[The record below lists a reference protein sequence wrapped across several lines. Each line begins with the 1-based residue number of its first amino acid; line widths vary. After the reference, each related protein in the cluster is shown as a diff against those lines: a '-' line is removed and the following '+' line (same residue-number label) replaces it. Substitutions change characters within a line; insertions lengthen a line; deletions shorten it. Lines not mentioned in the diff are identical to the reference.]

1 MDMTREEKEVC
12 RKRSCFLVDSPTW
25 RTNEDEMV
33 WRRVHAAIE
42 YIRKREKRVEVR
54 VWEESVSGYSK
65 KNRRIL
71 LQWMMDFCSDHGLS
85 VETCQLAICLLD
97 RFMSVCGSVY
107 VNRGNLQLAGVAAL
121 LVSVKNLV
129 GV

>member
-1 MDMTREEKEVC
+1 
-12 RKRSCFLVDSPTW
+12 
-25 RTNEDEMV
+25 
-33 WRRVHAAIE
+33 
-42 YIRKREKRVEVR
+42 
-54 VWEESVSGYSK
+54 
-65 KNRRIL
+65 
-71 LQWMMDFCSDHGLS
+71 MDFCSDHGLS

>member
-1 MDMTREEKEVC
+1 MSVRWK
-12 RKRSCFLVDSPTW
+12 KRNSKNRSK
-25 RTNEDEMV
+25 NEMV
-33 WRRVHAAIE
+33 LKGLEEQRLKAL
-42 YIRKREKRVEVR
+42 K
-54 VWEESVSGYSK
+54 EESVSELKEK
-65 KNRRIL
+65 KNRMIL

-97 RFMSVCGSVY
+97 RFMSVCGSAY

>member
-1 MDMTREEKEVC
+1 
-12 RKRSCFLVDSPTW
+12 
-25 RTNEDEMV
+25 
-33 WRRVHAAIE
+33 
-42 YIRKREKRVEVR
+42 
-54 VWEESVSGYSK
+54 
-65 KNRRIL
+65 
-71 LQWMMDFCSDHGLS
+71 MMDFCSDHGLS

-121 LVSVKNLV
+121 LVSVKSLV